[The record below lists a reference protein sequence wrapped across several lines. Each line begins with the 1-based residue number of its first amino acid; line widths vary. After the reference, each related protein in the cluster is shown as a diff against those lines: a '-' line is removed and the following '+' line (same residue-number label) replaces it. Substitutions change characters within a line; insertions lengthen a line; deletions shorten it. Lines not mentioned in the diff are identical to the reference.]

1 MSGFLKSSALKPT
14 GYSMARAAARSSP
27 SNRMLENGRNG
38 SVTGFFMA
46 INLIL
51 GVFVWLVVPETKGI
65 ALEEMDVLFGG
76 TNHVSGGAELVELR
90 KPKNQSGVEPRN
102 S

>member
-1 MSGFLKSSALKPT
+1 MNVRAQATGMASQTQNIANSIVQQFFPLFLSRTGF
-14 GYSMARAAARSSP
+14 YCFY
-27 SNRMLENGRNG
+27 
-38 SVTGFFMA
+38 FFMA